1 MHTVR
6 ACYYMILGQSQRV
19 VLGTQ
24 RLKLASDANFRPCE
38 FSQVYVLGQ
47 HISQYEI
54 QKVHCNIL

>member
-1 MHTVR
+1 
-6 ACYYMILGQSQRV
+6 MILGQSQRV

-24 RLKLASDANFRPCE
+24 RLKLASYANFRPCE